1 MAKRVN
7 SFWPK
12 GANLFGFSTRFL
24 FEIYGFD
31 DMAVVDSSINFYD
44 TYKLNPILGK
54 DVVFLLDSTNTILSI
69 GNIYRKPK

>member
-1 MAKRVN
+1 M
-7 SFWPK
+7 P
-12 GANLFGFSTRFL
+12 RFL

-69 GNIYRKPK
+69 GNPNDNLKIDSLFTSLMLGNFSKNK